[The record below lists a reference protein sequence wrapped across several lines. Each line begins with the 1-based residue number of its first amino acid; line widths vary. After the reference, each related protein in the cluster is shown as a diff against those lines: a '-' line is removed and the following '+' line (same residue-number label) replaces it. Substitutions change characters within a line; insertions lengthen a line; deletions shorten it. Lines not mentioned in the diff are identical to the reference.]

1 MRKIAIVHFVN
12 YKKGAQTRGCMK
24 SVMRYVSQ
32 MSKTL
37 WNGQQLV
44 SGIGCQPET
53 VFDEF
58 LSTKLLHHKD
68 GGVMFYHMVQSFPKG
83 ADVDPRT
90 AHEAARRLA
99 GYFEGCEVLV
109 CTHVDREHIHSHCI
123 INSVNFE
130 TGKKVH
136 MADEQI
142 QALRV
147 RNDQICEELRLPKF
161 QRDEQKRSC
170 GMSNAEYY
178 TASKGESWK
187 FELMRVIDECMRCAG
202 SREEFLILLRSE
214 GYDATWTDSRK
225 NITYVTPDGRKCR
238 DNKLHIE
245 KYLKENMEAEFG
257 YRTENDNTRNVDA
270 AQKADGRGATAGTQ
284 RDGHGA
290 ELERAAR
297 NAGQAVPAADA
308 VRHGPE
314 NASDESR
321 SAGISDQDANERR
334 KFRETGWEPERE
346 VFFRLQRVDRQCA
359 EIYDNDFDRYEEPTY
374 GYGSGCEEE
383 NSPVRVDLD
392 YGGDL
397 VRGAVRFGRAVEQM
411 TDDAPTRD
419 GTTIALHIDS
429 KRRKKLWQKKTALGH
444 AEDDHEEW
452 TMEQHL

>member
-1 MRKIAIVHFVN
+1 MN
-12 YKKGAQTRGCMK
+12 YKKGTQTRGCMK

-32 MSKTL
+32 TSKTL
-37 WNGQQLV
+37 WDGQQLV

-53 VFDEF
+53 AFDEF

-83 ADVDPRT
+83 ADFDPRT
-90 AHEAARRLA
+90 AHEAACRLA

-109 CTHVDREHIHSHCI
+109 CTHTDREHIHSHCI

-136 MADEQI
+136 IADKQI
-142 QALRV
+142 QELRV
-147 RNDQICEELRLPKF
+147 CNDQICEELGLPKF
-161 QRDEQKRSC
+161 QKDEQRQSR

-178 TASKGESWK
+178 TATKGESWK
-187 FELMRVIDECMRCAG
+187 FELMCVIDECMRYAG
-202 SREEFLILLRSE
+202 NREEFLVLLRSE

-225 NITYVTPDGRKCR
+225 SITYITPDGRKCR
-238 DNKLHIE
+238 DSKLHIE

-257 YRTENDNTRNVDA
+257 YRSEIDNGGISGTASKV
-270 AQKADGRGATAGTQ
+270 DGRGATAGTQ
-284 RDGHGA
+284 RDSHGA

-346 VFFRLQRVDRQCA
+346 VFFQLQGADREYEA
-359 EIYDNDFDRYEEPTY
+359 LPNRDPERYEEAAFEY
-374 GYGSGCEEE
+374 GAGDAEE
-383 NSPVRVDLD
+383 NPDVRVDLD
-392 YGGDL
+392 YSGDL
-397 VRGAVRFGRAVEQM
+397 VRGAVRLGRAVEQM
-411 TDDAPTRD
+411 TNDAPQRD
-419 GTTIALHIDS
+419 GTTTSLHIDS
-429 KRRKKLWQKKTALGH
+429 KRRKKLRQKKTALGH
-444 AEDDHEEW
+444 AEDDHEDW
-452 TMEQHL
+452 NMEQKM

>member
-1 MRKIAIVHFVN
+1 MN
-12 YKKGAQTRGCMK
+12 YKKGTQTRSCMK
-24 SVMRYVSQ
+24 SVMRYVAQ
-32 MSKTL
+32 TSKTL

-83 ADVDPRT
+83 AGIDPRT

-99 GYFEGCEVLV
+99 RYFEGCEILV
-109 CTHVDREHIHSHCI
+109 CTHTDREHIHSHCI

-142 QALRV
+142 QELRV
-147 RNDQICEELRLPKF
+147 RNDEICEELGLPKF
-161 QRDEQKRSC
+161 QRDEQRKTQ

-178 TASKGESWK
+178 TAAKGESWK
-187 FELMRVIDECMRCAG
+187 LELMRVIDECMRYAG
-202 SREEFLILLRSE
+202 NREEFLALLRSE
-214 GYDATWTDSRK
+214 GYDATWTSSRK
-225 NITYVTPDGRKCR
+225 NITYTTPEGRKCR
-238 DNKLHIE
+238 DSKLHIE

-270 AQKADGRGATAGTQ
+270 AQKADGRGTTAGTQ

-297 NAGQAVPAADA
+297 NAGQAVSAADA
-308 VRHGPE
+308 VGCKPE

-321 SAGISDQDANERR
+321 GAGISDQDANERR

-346 VFFRLQRVDRQCA
+346 VFFRLQRVDRQYA
-359 EIYDNDFDRYEEPTY
+359 EIYDNDFDRYEEPVY
-374 GYGSGCEEE
+374 GYGSEREEE
-383 NSPVRVDLD
+383 NSPVCVDLD
-392 YGGDL
+392 YSGDL
-397 VRGAVRFGRAVEQM
+397 VRGAVRLDRAVEQM
-411 TDDAPTRD
+411 TDDAPQRD
-419 GTTIALHIDS
+419 GTTTPPHIDS
-429 KRRKKLWQKKTALGH
+429 KRRKKLRQKKTALGH
-444 AEDDHEEW
+444 TEDDHVDW
-452 TMEQHL
+452 TMEQKM

>member
-1 MRKIAIVHFVN
+1 
-12 YKKGAQTRGCMK
+12 MK

-37 WNGQQLV
+37 WDGQQLV

-53 VFDEF
+53 AFDEF

-68 GGVMFYHMVQSFPKG
+68 GGVMFYHMVQSFPKS
-83 ADVDPRT
+83 ADIDPRM
-90 AHEAARRLA
+90 AHEVARRLA

-130 TGKKVH
+130 TGRKVH
-136 MADEQI
+136 RADEQI
-142 QALRV
+142 QELRV
-147 RNDQICEELRLPKF
+147 CNDQICEELGLPKF
-161 QRDEQKRSC
+161 QRDEQKHSR

-178 TASKGESWK
+178 TALKGESWK
-187 FELMRVIDECMRCAG
+187 FELMRVIDDCMRYAG
-202 SREEFLILLRSE
+202 NREEFLALLRAE

-238 DNKLHIE
+238 DSKLHME

-297 NAGQAVPAADA
+297 NAEQAVSAADA
-308 VRHGPE
+308 VRYGPE

-346 VFFRLQRVDRQCA
+346 VFFQLQGADREYEA
-359 EIYDNDFDRYEEPTY
+359 LPNRDPERYEEAAFEY
-374 GYGSGCEEE
+374 GAGDAEE
-383 NSPVRVDLD
+383 NPDVRVDFD
-392 YGGDL
+392 YGSDL
-397 VRGAVRFGRAVEQM
+397 VRGAVRLGRAVEQL
-411 TDDAPTRD
+411 TDAAPPCDAA
-419 GTTIALHIDS
+419 ALPSHIDR
-429 KRRKKLWQKKTALGH
+429 KRRKKLQQKKNALGH
-444 AEDDHEEW
+444 AEDDHEDCR
-452 TMEQHL
+452 MEQQL

>member
-1 MRKIAIVHFVN
+1 
-12 YKKGAQTRGCMK
+12 MK

-32 MSKTL
+32 VNKTL

-53 VFDEF
+53 AFDEF

-83 ADVDPRT
+83 ANIDPRT
-90 AHEAARRLA
+90 AHEAARQLA

-142 QALRV
+142 QELRA
-147 RNDQICEELRLPKF
+147 RNDQICEELGLPKF
-161 QRDEQKRSC
+161 QRDKQKRSR
-170 GMSNAEYY
+170 GMSNAEYC
-178 TASKGESWK
+178 TADRGESWK

-202 SREEFLILLRSE
+202 NREEFLILLRSE

-238 DNKLHIE
+238 DSKLHIE

-257 YRTENDNTRNVDA
+257 YRTENDNTRNVDS

-284 RDGHGA
+284 RDSHGA

-334 KFRETGWEPERE
+334 KFRETGWEPERG
-346 VFFRLQRVDRQCA
+346 VFFRLQGVDRQYA
-359 EIYDNDFDRYEEPTY
+359 EIHDDDFDRYEEPTY

-397 VRGAVRFGRAVEQM
+397 VRGAVRLGRAVEQM
-411 TDDAPTRD
+411 TDDAPKRD
-419 GTTIALHIDS
+419 GTTTPPHIDS
-429 KRRKKLWQKKTALGH
+429 KHRKKLKQKKAALGH
-444 AEDDHEEW
+444 AEDDHEDWDMKQE
-452 TMEQHL
+452 L

>member
-1 MRKIAIVHFVN
+1 
-12 YKKGAQTRGCMK
+12 MK

-32 MSKTL
+32 LSKTL
-37 WNGQQLV
+37 WDGQQLV
-44 SGIGCQPET
+44 SGIDCQPET
-53 VFDEF
+53 AFDEF

-83 ADVDPRT
+83 ADVDPCT

-136 MADEQI
+136 MADEQT
-142 QALRV
+142 QELRV

-170 GMSNAEYY
+170 GVSNAEYY

-202 SREEFLILLRSE
+202 NREEFLVLLRSE
-214 GYDATWTDSRK
+214 GYNATWTDGRK

-270 AQKADGRGATAGTQ
+270 AQKADGRVATAGTQ
-284 RDGHGA
+284 RDSHGA

-297 NAGQAVPAADA
+297 NAGQAVSAADA
-308 VRHGPE
+308 VGHGPE
-314 NASDESR
+314 NAPDE
-321 SAGISDQDANERR
+321 AGSTERFDRDAGECR
-334 KFRETGWEPERE
+334 KIRETGWEPERE
-346 VFFRLQRVDRQCA
+346 VFFRLQSTDREYEDCPDHNP
-359 EIYDNDFDRYEEPTY
+359 ERYEESAF
-374 GYGSGCEEE
+374 GYGADGTEEDHHL
-383 NSPVRVDLD
+383 RVDLD
-392 YGGDL
+392 CGSDL
-397 VRGAVRFGRAVEQM
+397 VHGAVRLGRAVEQM
-411 TDDAPTRD
+411 MDDAPTRD
-419 GTTIALHIDS
+419 GTTTSLHIDS
-429 KRRKKLWQKKTALGH
+429 KRRKKLKQKKTALGH
-444 AEDDHEEW
+444 AEDDHVDW

>member
-1 MRKIAIVHFVN
+1 MN
-12 YKKGAQTRGCMK
+12 YKKGTQTRGCMK
-24 SVMRYVSQ
+24 SVMRYVSKL
-32 MSKTL
+32 SKTL
-37 WNGQQLV
+37 WDGQQLV

-53 VFDEF
+53 AFDEF

-83 ADVDPRT
+83 ADVDPCT

-109 CTHVDREHIHSHCI
+109 CTHIDREHIHSHCI

-130 TGKKVH
+130 TGKKIH

-147 RNDQICEELRLPKF
+147 CNDQICGELGLPKF
-161 QRDEQKRSC
+161 QKDEQRQSG

-178 TASKGESWK
+178 PASKGESWK

-202 SREEFLILLRSE
+202 NREEFLVLLRSE

-308 VRHGPE
+308 VGCKPE
-314 NASDESR
+314 NAP
-321 SAGISDQDANERR
+321 NERGR
-334 KFRETGWEPERE
+334 TGDLDRDADECRGIFETGWEPERE
-346 VFFRLQRVDRQCA
+346 VFFRLQRVDRLCA
-359 EIYDNDFDRYEEPTY
+359 EIYDNDFDRYKEAVY
-374 GYGSGCEEE
+374 GYGSRREEE
-383 NSPVRVDLD
+383 NSPVRMDLNR
-392 YGGDL
+392 GSDL
-397 VRGAVRFGRAVEQM
+397 LRGAVRLGRAVEQM
-411 TDDAPTRD
+411 TDDAPKRD
-419 GTTIALHIDS
+419 GTTTSLHIDS
-429 KRRKKLWQKKTALGH
+429 KRRKKLKQKKTALGH
-444 AEDDHEEW
+444 AEDDHVDW